1 MSMKRRGAWIAVA
14 ALALAPLSEAQAR
27 GGRMP
32 DIRGTWAQVQVTTA
46 KTELPV
52 IGTLET
58 TTTSLLITEIER
70 EGTDYVLT
78 EQVCQIDLTGGSDAV
93 QTVISEAF
101 ARGVSGQKRTIKWF
115 RDGDSLR
122 YEQPKSWRASGVAT
136 KDASR
141 VKLPTSPD
149 DPRVRDSDEDGH
161 PGLTVKI
168 RGAVD
173 GEIYVAERSWSVLTG
188 KMNGRGELH
197 GFIKWYSEQSVL
209 EATSIFLS
217 NPPESVPTASKRQN
231 YFRMRKMAEG
241 AGCAD
246 AQKLRKQ
253 LLKP

>member
-1 MSMKRRGAWIAVA
+1 MRKQGAWIAVT

-46 KTELPV
+46 RTEIPV
-52 IGTLET
+52 VGTLET
-58 TTTSLLITEIER
+58 TTTSLLVTEIER
-70 EGTDYVLT
+70 EGADYVLT

-93 QTVISEAF
+93 ETIISEAF
-101 ARGVSGQKRTIKWF
+101 AKGVSGQQRAIKWY
-115 RDGDSLR
+115 RDGDALR
-122 YEQPKSWRASGVAT
+122 YEQPKSWRASGVSTKNAAT
-136 KDASR
+136 
-141 VKLPTSPD
+141 VKLPTSSD
-149 DPRVRDSDEDGH
+149 DPRVRDSDSDGN

-188 KMNGRGELH
+188 KMDGRGELH
-197 GFIKWYSEQSVL
+197 GSIKWYSEQSVL

-217 NPPESVPTASKRQN
+217 DPPASVPTTAKSQN
-231 YFRMRKMAEG
+231 YFRMRKMAKG

-246 AQKLRKQ
+246 AKK
-253 LLKP
+253 LLKRLLKR